1 MIFIKKISTIF
12 IVLII
17 FMSSSNS
24 EEQIVYLDLDNVV
37 TNTKAGKSILNKL
50 EKSKKLALLEF
61 EKKEKDLKKIE
72 AEIKKQKNVISEDEF
87 KKRLIEFR
95 KEISKFR
102 QDKKKVV
109 DEFKKRL
116 VEFRKEIAKFQ
127 QDKQKLVTEFNQK
140 KKIEFGE
147 FFKKIT
153 PIIEQYV
160 SEKKI
165 DIVLDK
171 KNIFLAS
178 KKKDITLEI
187 INIIDSKI
195 K

>member
-1 MIFIKKISTIF
+1 MNFIKKISTIL

-17 FMSSSNS
+17 FISASNS

-37 TNTKAGKSILNKL
+37 TNTKAGKSILSKL
-50 EKSKKLALLEF
+50 EKSKKSALLKF

-72 AEIKKQKNVISEDEF
+72 EEIKKQKNVISEDEF
-87 KKRLIEFR
+87 KKRLIELR

-102 QDKKKVV
+102 QDKQKVV
-109 DEFKKRL
+109 N
-116 VEFRKEIAKFQ
+116 
-127 QDKQKLVTEFNQK
+127 EFNQK
-140 KKIEFGE
+140 KQIEFGE

-160 SEKKI
+160 KEKKI

-171 KNIFLAS
+171 KNVFVAS
-178 KKKDITLEI
+178 KKKDITQEI

>member
-1 MIFIKKISTIF
+1 MNFTKKISTIF

-17 FMSSSNS
+17 FISASNS
-24 EEQIVYLDLDNVV
+24 EEQIVYLDLDNVI
-37 TNTKAGKSILNKL
+37 NSTKAGKSILSIL
-50 EKSKKLALLEF
+50 EKSKKSALLKF

-72 AEIKKQKNVISEDEF
+72 EEIKKQKNVISEDEF

-95 KEISKFR
+95 KEISKF
-102 QDKKKVV
+102 QK
-109 DEFKKRL
+109 
-116 VEFRKEIAKFQ
+116 
-127 QDKQKLVTEFNQK
+127 DKQKVVNEFNQK
-140 KKIEFGE
+140 KQVEFGE

-171 KNIFLAS
+171 KNVFVAS
-178 KKKDITLEI
+178 KKKDITQEI

>member
-1 MIFIKKISTIF
+1 MNYIKKISTIL

-17 FMSSSNS
+17 FISTSNS

-37 TNTKAGKSILNKL
+37 TNTKAGKLILSKL
-50 EKSKKLALLEF
+50 EKSKNSALSKF
-61 EKKEKDLKKIE
+61 EKKEQDLKKIE
-72 AEIKKQKNVISEDEF
+72 EEIKKQKNVISEDEF
-87 KKRLIEFR
+87 KKRLVEFR
-95 KEISKFR
+95 KEISKF
-102 QDKKKVV
+102 
-109 DEFKKRL
+109 
-116 VEFRKEIAKFQ
+116 Q
-127 QDKQKLVTEFNQK
+127 QDKQKVVNEFNQK
-140 KKIEFGE
+140 KQIEFGE

-153 PIIEQYV
+153 PIIEKYV

-171 KNIFLAS
+171 KNIFVAS
-178 KKKDITLEI
+178 KKKDITQEI

>member
-1 MIFIKKISTIF
+1 MNFIKKISTIF

-17 FMSSSNS
+17 FISSSNS
-24 EEQIVYLDLDNVV
+24 EDQIVYLDLDNLV
-37 TNTKAGKSILNKL
+37 TNTKAGKLILSEL
-50 EKSKKLALLEF
+50 EKSKNSALLKF

-72 AEIKKQKNVISEDEF
+72 EEIKKQKNVISEDEF
-87 KKRLIEFR
+87 KKRLVEFR

-102 QDKKKVV
+102 LNKQKVV
-109 DEFKKRL
+109 N
-116 VEFRKEIAKFQ
+116 
-127 QDKQKLVTEFNQK
+127 EFNQK
-140 KKIEFGE
+140 KQIEFGE

-171 KNIFLAS
+171 KNIFVAS
-178 KKKDITLEI
+178 KKKDITQEI

>member
-1 MIFIKKISTIF
+1 MNFIKKISTIF
-12 IVLII
+12 IVMII
-17 FMSSSNS
+17 FISTSNS

-37 TNTKAGKSILNKL
+37 INTKAGKSILSNL
-50 EKSKKLALLEF
+50 EKSKNSALLKF

-72 AEIKKQKNVISEDEF
+72 EEIKKQKNVISEDEF
-87 KKRLIEFR
+87 KKRLVEFR
-95 KEISKFR
+95 KEISKF
-102 QDKKKVV
+102 
-109 DEFKKRL
+109 
-116 VEFRKEIAKFQ
+116 Q
-127 QDKQKLVTEFNQK
+127 QDKQKVVNEFNQK
-140 KKIEFGE
+140 KQIEFGE

-171 KNIFLAS
+171 KNVFVAS
-178 KKKDITLEI
+178 KKKDITQEI

>member
-1 MIFIKKISTIF
+1 MNFTKKISTIF

-17 FMSSSNS
+17 FISASNS

-37 TNTKAGKSILNKL
+37 TNTKAGKSILSKL
-50 EKSKKLALLEF
+50 EKSKKSALLEF

-72 AEIKKQKNVISEDEF
+72 EEIKRQKNVISEDEF

-95 KEISKFR
+95 KEISKF
-102 QDKKKVV
+102 QK
-109 DEFKKRL
+109 
-116 VEFRKEIAKFQ
+116 
-127 QDKQKLVTEFNQK
+127 DKQKVVNEFNQK
-140 KKIEFGE
+140 KQVEFGE

-171 KNIFLAS
+171 KNVFVAS
-178 KKKDITLEI
+178 KKKDITQEI

>member
-1 MIFIKKISTIF
+1 MNFIKKTSTIL

-17 FMSSSNS
+17 FISSSNS
-24 EEQIVYLDLDNVV
+24 EDQIVYLDLDNVV
-37 TNTKAGKSILNKL
+37 SNTRAGKLILSEL
-50 EKSKKLALLEF
+50 EKSKKSALLRF

-72 AEIKKQKNVISEDEF
+72 DEIKKQKNVISEDEF
-87 KKRLIEFR
+87 KKRL
-95 KEISKFR
+95 
-102 QDKKKVV
+102 
-109 DEFKKRL
+109 
-116 VEFRKEIAKFQ
+116 VEFRKEITKFR
-127 QDKQKLVTEFNQK
+127 QDKQKVINEFNQK
-140 KKIEFGE
+140 KQVEFAE

-165 DIVLDK
+165 DIVLDR
-171 KNIFLAS
+171 KNIFVAS
-178 KKKDITLEI
+178 KKKDITQEI

>member
-1 MIFIKKISTIF
+1 MNFIKKISTIF
-12 IVLII
+12 IVLVTLI
-17 FMSSSNS
+17 SSSNS

-37 TNTKAGKSILNKL
+37 TNTKAGKSILSSL
-50 EKSKKLALLEF
+50 EKSKKSALLKF

-72 AEIKKQKNVISEDEF
+72 EEIKKQKNVISEEEF

-102 QDKKKVV
+102 QDKQKVV
-109 DEFKKRL
+109 N
-116 VEFRKEIAKFQ
+116 
-127 QDKQKLVTEFNQK
+127 EFNQK
-140 KKIEFGE
+140 KQIEFGE

-153 PIIEQYV
+153 PIIEKYV

-171 KNIFLAS
+171 KNVFVAS
-178 KKKDITLEI
+178 KKKDITQEI

>member
-1 MIFIKKISTIF
+1 MNFTKKISTIF

-17 FMSSSNS
+17 FISTSNS

-37 TNTKAGKSILNKL
+37 TNTKAGKLILSKL
-50 EKSKKLALLEF
+50 EKSKKSALLKF
-61 EKKEKDLKKIE
+61 ENKEKDLKKIE
-72 AEIKKQKNVISEDEF
+72 EEIKKQKNVISEDEF

-109 DEFKKRL
+109 DEF
-116 VEFRKEIAKFQ
+116 
-127 QDKQKLVTEFNQK
+127 NK
-140 KKIEFGE
+140 KKQIEFSE

-171 KNIFLAS
+171 KNVFVAS
-178 KKKDITLEI
+178 KKKDITQEI
-187 INIIDSKI
+187 INMIDSKI

>member
-1 MIFIKKISTIF
+1 MKTLKRLFTIL

-17 FMSSSNS
+17 FIPSSHG
-24 EEQIVYLDLDNVV
+24 EDQIVYLDLDNVV
-37 TNTKAGKSILNKL
+37 INTAAGKSIIKKL
-50 EKSKKLALLEF
+50 EESKRKALLKF
-61 EKKEKDLKKIE
+61 ENKEKDLKKTE
-72 AEIKKQKNVISEDEF
+72 DEIKNQKNIISEDEL
-87 KKRLIEFR
+87 KKKLNKFR
-95 KEISKFR
+95 KEVANFR
-102 QDKKKVV
+102 QDRQKV
-109 DEFKKRL
+109 
-116 VEFRKEIAKFQ
+116 IN
-127 QDKQKLVTEFNQK
+127 EFNQK
-140 KKIEFGE
+140 KQIEFGE

-171 KNIFLAS
+171 KNVFVAS
-178 KKKDITLEI
+178 KKKDITQEI

>member
-1 MIFIKKISTIF
+1 MNFTKKIFTIF
-12 IVLII
+12 IVLMI
-17 FMSSSNS
+17 FTSTSNS

-37 TNTKAGKSILNKL
+37 TSTKAGKSILSKL
-50 EKSKKLALLEF
+50 ENSKKSALLKF
-61 EKKEKDLKKIE
+61 QKKEKDLKKIE
-72 AEIKKQKNVISEDEF
+72 EEIKKQKNVISEDEF
-87 KKRLIEFR
+87 KKRL
-95 KEISKFR
+95 
-102 QDKKKVV
+102 
-109 DEFKKRL
+109 
-116 VEFRKEIAKFQ
+116 VEFRKEVSKFQ
-127 QDKQKLVTEFNQK
+127 QDKQKVVNEFNQK
-140 KKIEFGE
+140 KQIEFSE

-165 DIVLDK
+165 DIILDK

-178 KKKDITLEI
+178 KKKDITQEI

>member
-1 MIFIKKISTIF
+1 MNFIKNISTIF

-17 FMSSSNS
+17 FISSSNS
-24 EEQIVYLDLDNVV
+24 EDQIVYLDLDNVV
-37 TNTKAGKSILNKL
+37 SNTRAGKLILSEL
-50 EKSKKLALLEF
+50 EKSKNSALQRF
-61 EKKEKDLKKIE
+61 EKREKDLKKIE
-72 AEIKKQKNVISEDEF
+72 DEIKKQKNVISE
-87 KKRLIEFR
+87 
-95 KEISKFR
+95 
-102 QDKKKVV
+102 

-127 QDKQKLVTEFNQK
+127 QDKQKVVNEFNQK
-140 KKIEFGE
+140 KQIEFGE

-153 PIIEQYV
+153 PIIEEYV

-165 DIVLDK
+165 DIVLDR
-171 KNIFLAS
+171 KNIFVAS
-178 KKKDITLEI
+178 KKKDITQEI

>member
-1 MIFIKKISTIF
+1 MNFTKKISTIF

-17 FMSSSNS
+17 FISTSNS
-24 EEQIVYLDLDNVV
+24 EEQIVYLDLDNLV
-37 TNTKAGKSILNKL
+37 TNTKVGKSILSEL
-50 EKSKKLALLEF
+50 EKSKKSALLKF

-72 AEIKKQKNVISEDEF
+72 EEIKKQKNVITE
-87 KKRLIEFR
+87 
-95 KEISKFR
+95 
-102 QDKKKVV
+102 

-116 VEFRKEIAKFQ
+116 VEFRKEISIFR
-127 QDKQKLVTEFNQK
+127 QDKQKVVNEFNQK
-140 KKIEFGE
+140 KQIEFGE

>member
-1 MIFIKKISTIF
+1 MNFIKQISTIL

-17 FMSSSNS
+17 FISTSNS
-24 EEQIVYLDLDNVV
+24 EDQIVYLDLDNVV
-37 TNTKAGKSILNKL
+37 SNTRAGKLILSEL
-50 EKSKKLALLEF
+50 EKSKKSALLRF

-72 AEIKKQKNVISEDEF
+72 DEIKKQKNVISEDEF
-87 KKRLIEFR
+87 KKRL
-95 KEISKFR
+95 
-102 QDKKKVV
+102 
-109 DEFKKRL
+109 
-116 VEFRKEIAKFQ
+116 VEFRKEITKFR
-127 QDKQKLVTEFNQK
+127 QDKQKVINEFNQK
-140 KKIEFGE
+140 KQIEFAE

-153 PIIEQYV
+153 PVIEEFV

-171 KNIFLAS
+171 KNIFIAT
-178 KKKDITLEI
+178 KKKDITQEI